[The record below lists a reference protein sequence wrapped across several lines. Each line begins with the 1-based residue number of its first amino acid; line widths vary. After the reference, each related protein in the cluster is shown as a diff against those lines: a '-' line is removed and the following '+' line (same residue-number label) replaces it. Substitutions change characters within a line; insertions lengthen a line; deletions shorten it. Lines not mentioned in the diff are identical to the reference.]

1 MQTWQVQNISTKMVW
16 RIHINNKF
24 QRAIM
29 NVNKSNR
36 DKTPINI
43 YLNIIENKTELK
55 VTKGN
60 SPEPLK

>member
-1 MQTWQVQNISTKMVW
+1 MNI
-16 RIHINNKF
+16 
-24 QRAIM
+24 
-29 NVNKSNR
+29 NKSNR